1 MCVRIC
7 TWEYVTKFDGQPSEY
22 QIVKQLAEDFP
33 QLDLKRVFLNLMISF
48 NSVEGRKYRFLV
60 MVQDETIAR
69 KHVLSKRLLPP
80 QIWMFGWADEYLR
93 QSSVDFGNGLFWKVE
108 NGTLFIQVFL
118 EGRLCHWSEEC
129 GYEGPDEEVTGSVEE
144 VADLV
149 ERRLERFRTF
159 LKEDDLFSRGEC
171 FPEIEIIGP
180 CRKPLFKRAA
190 KDSFWKFVDLREC
203 EKCPVVVWN
212 VARKFRGLVLLAVA
226 LLLAAVLWT
235 QNLFSVEDL
244 FTPTDMQDVP
254 LVELSA
260 PPLFEIVEEKKS
272 VRVLAR
278 RKTACNLP
286 QIRLRGIVAPQLFVA
301 EIKGNQTA
309 KNQIMEKQTAPETR
323 TFKVGDSLGEFVVS
337 EIRRSQVELTCR
349 DSVVSI
355 SAK

>member
-1 MCVRIC
+1 MGVRIC
-7 TWEYVTKFDGQPSEY
+7 TWEYVTKFDGQPSEC
-22 QIVKQLAEDFP
+22 QIVKQFAEDFP
-33 QLDLKRVFLNLMISF
+33 QLDLKRVFLNLMTSF

-60 MVQDETIAR
+60 MARDETIAR

-80 QIWMFGWADEYLR
+80 QIWMFGWADDCLR
-93 QSSVDFGNGLFWKVE
+93 CQSTGLGNGVFWKVDQ
-108 NGTLFIQVFL
+108 GKLFILVFL

-129 GYEGPDEEVTGSVEE
+129 GYEGSVKE

-149 ERRLERFRTF
+149 ERRLERFRAF
-159 LKEDDLFSRGEC
+159 LKNDDLFSRGES
-171 FPEIEIIGP
+171 FPEVEIVGP

-190 KDSFWKFVDLREC
+190 KDSFWKNVDLRNM
-203 EKCPVVVWN
+203 EKGPVVVRN

-226 LLLAAVLWT
+226 SLLAAVLWT
-235 QNLFSVEDL
+235 QNIFSVEGL
-244 FTPTDMQDVP
+244 FNPTDMQDVP

-260 PPLFEIVEEKKS
+260 APLFEIVEEKKS
-272 VRVLAR
+272 VRVSPR
-278 RKTACNLP
+278 RKAACNLP

-301 EIKGNQTA
+301 EIKENQTA
-309 KNQIMEKQTAPETR
+309 KNQIMENQTAPETR